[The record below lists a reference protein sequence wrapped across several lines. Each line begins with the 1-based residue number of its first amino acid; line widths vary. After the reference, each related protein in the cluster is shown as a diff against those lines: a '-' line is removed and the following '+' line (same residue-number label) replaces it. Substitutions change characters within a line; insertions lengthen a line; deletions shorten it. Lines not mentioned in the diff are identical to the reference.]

1 MPVHETHTASKIVG
15 SRLYPFETR
24 AAELAGH
31 LQDPDDQLKQITKT
45 IDDEGPPFNWRVFLV
60 AASGFLTDS
69 YNLFA
74 SNVIL
79 PCLAFVYWE
88 KHSQPKELTVNAVTL
103 AGSAVGCLLFG
114 PFADRFGRQSLYGIE
129 LLIVV
134 FSTIGMAQSAYGYR
148 TDSGETSMSIT
159 SWLMTWRF
167 VMGIGVGAEYPLS
180 AAISAE
186 WAPRYTRGRMMA
198 TIFLMQPLGQLFA
211 YGVGFSVL
219 EGLTRHYDF
228 TKANGKAKLGI
239 DILLR
244 AVIGVGSVPA
254 VVAILFRFLLPETA
268 RYTYGVK
275 KKARR
280 ARADTHRGL
289 RSIRDDLF
297 VAARQ
302 WAPWRRSPPTDAIV
316 EFAMSDVEPRVQAE
330 EGTFQSP
337 ASQRHQETPRD
348 PSEDCENPQRAG
360 QTHHALDDSQTR
372 THTSPTLTVLSCIDP
387 DGYSLPDSAAGGQ
400 HISGMTPRSQFN
412 LDELSAFFV
421 QGGNW
426 RRLAGMS
433 ICWFLLDF
441 AFFGLGFN
449 NPGTMAK
456 IWSTKDIPQ
465 DVIDTTSSWLLN
477 SSAAAAGNHHDIY
490 HVLRSNMRE
499 SLVTVCAGSILGCAA
514 IIYAIEKLDRRKLLT
529 RSFLAL
535 SAGLLVT
542 GLSFKS
548 LFHHGTLSYILPVF
562 YGLIQF
568 GFSFGPNTLTF
579 VMAAEIFPTKYRCT
593 CYGIAAAGG
602 KLGSVMVQVAFLTF
616 DQRKL
621 QDPNSPALG
630 YMIILFAGFMLFGAI
645 FAWAWIPAVQV
656 RNTGGSLEGMKLED
670 LAKGRENLEWFDQP
684 GFRTRLRVFWK
695 KRIEGSS
702 QLVQADEVAEAQ
714 SEP

>member
-1 MPVHETHTASKIVG
+1 MGMTPVQELQSASKIVG

-31 LQDPDDQLKQITKT
+31 LQDPDEQLKQITKT
-45 IDDEGPPFNWRVFLV
+45 IDDEGPPLNWRVFLV

-88 KHSQPKELTVNAVTL
+88 KHSQPKEITINAVTL
-103 AGSAVGCLLFG
+103 AGSAVGCLVFG

-129 LLIVV
+129 LIIVV

-159 SWLMTWRF
+159 SWLMAWRF

-180 AAISAE
+180 AAITAE

-198 TIFLMQPLGQLFA
+198 AVFLMQPLGQLFA
-211 YGVGFSVL
+211 YGA
-219 EGLTRHYDF
+219 D
-228 TKANGKAKLGI
+228 GKAKLGI

-244 AVIGVGSVPA
+244 IVIGIGSVPA

-268 RYTYGVK
+268 RYTYGWV
-275 KKARR
+275 
-280 ARADTHRGL
+280 
-289 RSIRDDLF
+289 
-297 VAARQ
+297 
-302 WAPWRRSPPTDAIV
+302 PWRRTTPTAAIV
-316 EFAMSDVEPRVQAE
+316 EFAMSNVDPHVHAE
-330 EGTFQSP
+330 EGTVHMLG
-337 ASQRHQETPRD
+337 SQRHQEHSRD
-348 PSEDCENPQRAG
+348 PLACEDRQP
-360 QTHHALDDSQTR
+360 
-372 THTSPTLTVLSCIDP
+372 
-387 DGYSLPDSAAGGQ
+387 
-400 HISGMTPRSQFN
+400 
-412 LDELSAFFV
+412 
-421 QGGNW
+421 
-426 RRLAGMS
+426 GMS

-456 IWSTKDIPQ
+456 IWTTKDISQ

-490 HVLRSNMRE
+490 HVLCSNMRE
-499 SLVTVCAGSILGCAA
+499 SLVTVCVGSILGCAA
-514 IIYAIEKLDRRKLLT
+514 IIYAIEKLDRRKLLI

-542 GLSFKS
+542 GASFKS
-548 LFHHGTLSYILPVF
+548 LFHHGTLSYILPAF

-579 VMAAEIFPTKYRCT
+579 VMAAEVFPTKYRCT
-593 CYGIAAAGG
+593 CYGIAAAAG
-602 KLGSVMVQVAFLTF
+602 KLGSVMVQIAFLMF
-616 DQRKL
+616 DQRTL
-621 QDPNSPALG
+621 QHPNSPALG
-630 YMIILFAGFMLFGAI
+630 YTIILFAGFMLTGAI
-645 FAWAWIPAVQV
+645 FAWSWVPAVQV
-656 RNTGGSLEGMKLED
+656 RKSDGSLEGMKLED
-670 LAKGRENLEWFDQP
+670 LAKGRESLEWFDQP
-684 GFRTRLRVFWK
+684 GFRPRLDVFCGK
-695 KRIEGSS
+695 LVKRPS
-702 QLVQADEVAEAQ
+702 QAVQPHEVVEAHMQ